1 MKRLITFLFSLS
13 VIPLSA
19 QTLKLKWTTEP
30 LLSVPESVLL
40 DSKNNVLYV
49 ASIGG
54 APDNKDG
61 NGFISQVGL
70 DGKIKNV
77 KWVTG
82 LDAPKGMGLHNNK
95 LYVADIS
102 RLVTI
107 DVSSGKIT
115 DKLDIEGATFLNDVT
130 VDKSGNVYVSD
141 SNTGKIH
148 VVKGGKAD
156 VYFEGPE
163 IKGVN
168 GLLAT
173 SDGLYVVDFPTGGN
187 YKLSA
192 DKKLTKHSSTAEG
205 ADGIVPLGNNE
216 YLVSSWHGE
225 VAYVNSKGEAKKLL
239 DTRTEKLSAADIEYD
254 PKTKTL
260 FVPTFN
266 ANTVMAYTF
275 SK

>member
-1 MKRLITFLFSLS
+1 MKQLLTLLFSLGVLS
-13 VIPLSA
+13 ISA
-19 QTLKLKWTTEP
+19 QTLTEKWTTEAT
-30 LLSVPESVLL
+30 LRVPESVLL

-49 ASIGG
+49 SSIDGS
-54 APDNKDG
+54 PDAKDG
-61 NGFISQVGL
+61 NGFISQVTL
-70 DGKIKNV
+70 DGKIKNL
-77 KWVTG
+77 KWATG
-82 LDAPKGMGLHNNK
+82 LDAPKGMGIFNNN

-107 DVSSGKIT
+107 DTKTGKIT
-115 DKLDIEGATFLNDVT
+115 ESLEIDGAKFLNDVT

-148 VVKGGKAD
+148 IVKGNKAE

-168 GLLAT
+168 GLLAV
-173 SDGLYVVDFPTGGN
+173 GNELYVVDFPSGGN

-192 DKKLTKHSSTAEG
+192 DKKLTKFSATAEG
-205 ADGIVPLGNNE
+205 ADGVVPVGKDE
-216 YLVSSWHGE
+216 YIVSSWHGE
-225 VAYVNSKGEAKKLL
+225 IAYVNSKGESKKLL
-239 DTRTEKLSAADIEYD
+239 DTREKKLSSADIEYD
-254 PKTKTL
+254 PSTKTV